1 MGETRCTILG
11 LFLYKEIRTGGHRR
25 YLELMEG
32 LAARGHTV
40 RLLVNENLS
49 YSFSHL
55 KPIYL
60 SVKYTQGQRYPVSL
74 VFKHAIERN
83 YPSIQSELAGTEWIL
98 IFSETNLSA
107 AGYLKKKLNCK
118 LLYGHRSN
126 AVQEALQYKKEHRGK
141 PWKLLKYQID
151 YWKYRWYEGKI
162 NSLSEA
168 IVFQSRY
175 DQEDYLSRNPSAKD
189 KSFIIGGHIGPPRFK
204 AETAQINHSTSL
216 RRLLFIGTTGPR
228 KGLQYLLEALVLL
241 KERGI
246 DQLELDVLGPGDTEA
261 HLSYLKQHGLLDKV
275 RFHGRVADPFPF
287 MQADDLMVIPSVFD
301 SYPDTVLEA
310 LHTGIPVIASAVGGI
325 PEMLQFSE
333 LLFPPGDA
341 EAIAERI
348 LNLVSDPQAYVKIR
362 SLCSNR
368 LPAFHFDWEA
378 KWEEVIINKT

>member
-32 LAARGHTV
+32 MAARGHTV

-60 SVKYTQGQRYPVSL
+60 TVKYTQGQRYPVSL

-126 AVQEALQYKKEHRGK
+126 AVQEALQYKKEHGGK
-141 PWKLLKYQID
+141 NWKLLKYQID

-246 DQLELDVLGPGDTEA
+246 DQLELDVVGPGDTEA

-287 MQADDLMVIPSVFD
+287 MQADDLMVIPSIYD
-301 SYPDTVLEA
+301 SYPNTVLEA

-341 EAIAERI
+341 KSIAEKI
-348 LNLVSDPQAYVKIR
+348 LNLVSDPQAYIKLR
-362 SLCSNR
+362 TLCAHR

-378 KWEEVIINKT
+378 KWEEVIVNLR